1 MMIRIQHWRAV
12 GAALSAAL
20 VLGCAASGAFAQDGA
35 TTRATE
41 TRTRLDTHAD
51 AADVDPTFDYML
63 RRFAESYRLGPGDEI
78 AVRVVREPDY
88 SIDRVRISPFGAVYH
103 PLLGDVKV
111 AGMTA
116 GQAAA
121 KLESELA
128 EYILKPRVSVALLD
142 ARSAKLGVIGD
153 VADPGIIV
161 MAQPMTV
168 LDAISAAG
176 GFTNFGNSTDVTVL
190 RQLGSGQTR
199 TFEVNVKRI
208 LEGKSKPNENVALQ
222 PGDTVVVH
230 GNKKKTLATITS
242 LAGFGSFLT
251 FLGGR

>member
-1 MMIRIQHWRAV
+1 MRRLLQSRA
-12 GAALSAAL
+12 GFAALSTAL
-20 VLGCAASGAFAQDGA
+20 MLVCGVTAVFAQDGA
-35 TTRATE
+35 TTRGTE
-41 TRTRLDTHAD
+41 TRTRLDASSD
-51 AADVDPTFDYML
+51 ATSADPTFDYML

-88 SIDRVRISPFGAVYH
+88 SIDRVRISPFGSVYH

-111 AGMTA
+111 AGMTT

-121 KLESELA
+121 KLEGELG

-142 ARSAKLGVIGD
+142 ARSAKLGVLGD

-176 GFTNFGNSTDVTVL
+176 GFTNFGNSTDVTIL
-190 RQLGSGQTR
+190 RQLGAGQTR

-208 LEGKSKPNENVALQ
+208 LEGRSKPNENIALQ